1 MKKINLE
8 TVLLQHLPEDIQLLF
23 KFEVFDNTVISWI
36 FAFCVLFVFI
46 AMRKSISKI
55 IIKPLSVIEEK
66 ATTKLAEYTSK
77 IHSVIEKP
85 LELAIMLLGIYISS
99 FFLAESKQLEE
110 FLTHLYRSFIIVIL
124 TWVFYRAVDIFRGII
139 EENTAR
145 LSYELGSSLIKL
157 ISTILKVFMV
167 IMSMIAVM
175 NEWGFNTT
183 QIIAAFSVLSVGIS
197 ISAQDTIKNFWA
209 SLVLFFDKPFKVG
222 DWITI
227 SGVDGVVEDIGI
239 RSTKVRTFEK
249 SVITVPNGV
258 MANANIQNWDRRP
271 KRRVK
276 MNLGLSY
283 STTPEQIE
291 QILNDIRTYLKNND
305 KIHQEQILIYFTE
318 FGDSSLNIMCYF
330 FTKSTVWA
338 EWLEAREEAYL
349 EFMKIVKRNG
359 SSIAFP
365 SQSIYI
371 ESIPKEL
378 KGLSMKPDEKIAL

>member
-1 MKKINLE
+1 MEKINLE

-36 FAFCVLFVFI
+36 FAFCVLFVFV

-365 SQSIYI
+365 SQSVYI
-371 ESIPKEL
+371 ESIPEEL